1 MEWKKYNS
9 RMEKY
14 DSVWK
19 NYNSVDLILEEPFPI
34 SFIDSYWCRK
44 GKHQTNQIEIFHSF
58 RHLLHWIEGNKK
70 DDEMIPDI
78 RVILILMNF
87 WILHWTYLQVVPCR
101 WPYGHKW
108 PNMAK
113 MAIEPCATNMG
124 KQGIPEK
131 NYKNVAQ
138 QC

>member
-1 MEWKKYNS
+1 MCYNHLVS
-9 RMEKY
+9 IAELHFK
-14 DSVWK
+14 S
-19 NYNSVDLILEEPFPI
+19 
-34 SFIDSYWCRK
+34 SFQGYVTCPYF
-44 GKHQTNQIEIFHSF
+44 FHT
-58 RHLLHWIEGNKK
+58 G
-70 DDEMIPDI
+70 
-78 RVILILMNF
+78 
-87 WILHWTYLQVVPCR
+87 R

-113 MAIEPCATNMG
+113 MAIYGHMAIEPCATNMG